1 MKRLLGRADAAENL
15 ISIELHMRGTLK
27 MNLSEKLLLIEKRND
42 LDGDEQIQY
51 LLNLVDSL
59 RTILAD
65 LDSGI
70 DFTINEDGTFSYTY

>member
-1 MKRLLGRADAAENL
+1 
-15 ISIELHMRGTLK
+15 